1 MRIVD
6 LSMTVEEC
14 DSAPFAPDEKYFK
27 LKPIIKWEDKGFVS
41 NIVEMTVH
49 AGTHIDSPHHFF
61 RDKPSIEQLPLEPMM
76 GKAVVLDLTVKGV
89 ARASISPSVLD
100 LTAKGIAHA
109 SISPDDLD
117 EAERKLKQQG
127 VEIQEGGMLLLRT
140 DWPKGHDTTDPK
152 WWNDSPYLTKEAAQ
166 WVVNKKPS
174 VVGYDFAQEEKG
186 TDYQQADQILESAM
200 RVHRTILP
208 KVIFQIENLIN
219 LDQIGPTAQV
229 VALPVK
235 WKTESAPARVIAL
248 LDN

>member
-41 NIVEMTVH
+41 NVVEMTVH

-61 RDKPSIEQLPLEPMM
+61 RDKPSVEQLPLEPMM
-76 GKAVVLDLTVKGV
+76 SKAVVLDLT
-89 ARASISPSVLD
+89 
-100 LTAKGIAHA
+100 AKGKAHA
-109 SISPDDLD
+109 RILPEDLD

-127 VEIQEGGMLLLRT
+127 VEIREGAMLLLRT

-152 WWNDSPYLTKEAAQ
+152 WWNESPYLSKEAAQ

-186 TDYQQADQILESAM
+186 SDYQQADQILESAM

-208 KVIFQIENLIN
+208 RVVFQIENLIN
-219 LDQIGPTAQV
+219 LDQIGPTPQI
-229 VALPVK
+229 VALPAK
-235 WKTESAPARVIAL
+235 WKTVSAPARVIAIL
-248 LDN
+248 VY

>member
-41 NIVEMTVH
+41 NVVEMTVH

-61 RDKPSIEQLPLEPMM
+61 RDKPSVEQLPLEPMM
-76 GKAVVLDLTVKGV
+76 SKAVVLDLTAKGK
-89 ARASISPSVLD
+89 AHERISPE
-100 LTAKGIAHA
+100 
-109 SISPDDLD
+109 DLD
-117 EAERKLKQQG
+117 EAERKLKEQG
-127 VEIQEGGMLLLRT
+127 VEIHEGAMLLLRT

-152 WWNDSPYLTKEAAQ
+152 WWNESPYLSKEAAH
-166 WVVNKKPS
+166 
-174 VVGYDFAQEEKG
+174 
-186 TDYQQADQILESAM
+186 DQILESAM

-208 KVIFQIENLIN
+208 RVVFQIENLIN
-219 LDQIGPTAQV
+219 LDQIGPTPQI
-229 VALPVK
+229 VALPAK
-235 WKTESAPARVIAL
+235 WKTESAPARVIAI

>member
-41 NIVEMTVH
+41 NVVEMTVH

-61 RDKPSIEQLPLEPMM
+61 RDKPSIEQLPLESMM
-76 GKAVVLDLTVKGV
+76 GKAV
-89 ARASISPSVLD
+89 VLD

-152 WWNDSPYLTKEAAQ
+152 WWNDSPYLTKGSRPVGRKQKAVGCRLRLRARGKRRRLSASRSNFGERHARSSDDSAESDFSDREPDQ
-166 WVVNKKPS
+166 SRSDRRHGPS
-174 VVGYDFAQEEKG
+174 RRPAGQ
-186 TDYQQADQILESAM
+186 M
-200 RVHRTILP
+200 
-208 KVIFQIENLIN
+208 ENRIGAGARDCDPGQLI
-219 LDQIGPTAQV
+219 
-229 VALPVK
+229 
-235 WKTESAPARVIAL
+235 
-248 LDN
+248 